1 MSEENVK
8 RKVLSV
14 LSVEHQ
20 GILPRVTGLFSRR
33 GFNIDS
39 IIACKTEDPGLARW
53 TLVVTGD
60 EATFTQLMRQ
70 LLKLE
75 DVIKVEALEMENC
88 SNSGRVLDVG
98 DCTMTLELSGQTE
111 EIEGFVARMAAD
123 YGIVELARTGITALR
138 RGDDTIHSPD

>member
-1 MSEENVK
+1 M
-8 RKVLSV
+8 
-14 LSVEHQ
+14 
-20 GILPRVTGLFSRR
+20 
-33 GFNIDS
+33 
-39 IIACKTEDPGLARW
+39 
-53 TLVVTGD
+53 VTGD

-88 SNSGRVLDVG
+88 SNSELLLIKVKADPVGRAGLLRTAQTYGGRVLDVG
-98 DCTMTLELSGQTE
+98 DSTMTLELTGQTE
-111 EIEGFVARMAAD
+111 EIEQFVSRMAED